1 VSRQCRPN
9 ALQILGVIAVLL
21 GVGVASWPAAGS
33 SGSSAAAAVAAVEP
47 VYLVVCAASFVFPA
61 LATIIKEHIFK
72 SAAKRL
78 GGKQLDVLIVNAY
91 CSTAQV
97 RLGGCGGSHP
107 MWWCGKQAGCPAI
120 MM

>member
-1 VSRQCRPN
+1 MSRVLQHRPN
-9 ALQILGVIAVLL
+9 SLQILGVIAVLL

-97 RLGGCGGSHP
+97 CMGLFAGLVLGHSVSVGP
-107 MWWCGKQAGCPAI
+107 KYA
-120 MM
+120 